1 MKSQKAGEEQDIKE
15 VMQLNYCHE
24 LDKTWSKI
32 DLSALSQATDLDKS
46 LDYEITR
53 KPMLM

>member
-32 DLSALSQATDLDKS
+32 DLSALSRATDLDKAS
-46 LDYEITR
+46 SHGGVDAR
-53 KPMLM
+53 

>member
-1 MKSQKAGEEQDIKE
+1 LQCEITKSWRRTRYKG

-32 DLSALSQATDLDKS
+32 DLSALSQATDLDKACS
-46 LDYEITR
+46 HGGVDAR
-53 KPMLM
+53 